1 VLLTLTGLFVWLLAG
16 VVCSTLLFAGTVT
29 GAILS
34 LLPLFPLL
42 LLLLSILFRDP
53 SAEFPVRL
61 ETSPDFDLLLLYSPD
76 LYRSGKS
83 LDEYLAA

>member
-1 VLLTLTGLFVWLLAG
+1 MLLTFTGLFVWLLAG

-34 LLPLFPLL
+34 LLPLFP
-42 LLLLSILFRDP
+42 LLLSILFRDP